1 MTITPDDE
9 GRESTGLVV
18 QHSFSGDLQSCCSFR
33 VLLAMGA
40 QCNLILHQMDVSTA
54 FLKGELFEANLK
66 GLLSQKKRSR
76 LSVEAQCV
84 WSKAVSTLL
93 ESCS

>member
-1 MTITPDDE
+1 VTITPDDE

-40 QCNLILHQMDVSTA
+40 QYNLILHQMDASTA
-54 FLKGELFEANLK
+54 FLKGELFEEVYMHQPEGSIEPEK
-66 GLLSQKKRSR
+66 EIS
-76 LSVEAQCV
+76 SVG
-84 WSKAVSTLL
+84 
-93 ESCS
+93 